1 MKNFFAVCIIPLV
14 VTWSA
19 TASAKEGI
27 YITGKA
33 GTSVVNVYGINSTFS
48 QDEIVNGHATL
59 PDVPKA
65 FLAAG
70 LLSVMTFMIH
80 SSFQYV

>member
-14 VTWSA
+14 VAWSA

-33 GTSVVNVYGINSTFS
+33 GTSVV
-48 QDEIVNGHATL
+48 
-59 PDVPKA
+59 
-65 FLAAG
+65 
-70 LLSVMTFMIH
+70 
-80 SSFQYV
+80 

>member
-14 VTWSA
+14 VPWSA

-48 QDEIVNGHATL
+48 QDEI
-59 PDVPKA
+59 
-65 FLAAG
+65 
-70 LLSVMTFMIH
+70 
-80 SSFQYV
+80 

>member
-48 QDEIVNGHATL
+48 QDEIVNG
-59 PDVPKA
+59 
-65 FLAAG
+65 
-70 LLSVMTFMIH
+70 
-80 SSFQYV
+80 